1 VRADV
6 KTGNTSIVFSETKP
20 NYIKIDPANIYFLPS
35 RNSFLWLSEDS
46 GYNQI
51 YEVNPVTA
59 QKRKITKGDWEVFEI
74 KSVNEGTGDI
84 YYTGNESGVR
94 EKHLYKINIDGTK
107 RKKLTDGNGYHNV
120 QLTANNRYFIDDYSA
135 INTPSSL
142 QMYNTDGNAINVK
155 LLENKELKLKM
166 ADYKIPNAEFVNFIN
181 AGKDELKGWVIKP
194 YDASAKKLPV
204 IIYVY
209 GGQSKQEVTD
219 RWDDKSAL
227 TLRYLA
233 NQGFLVACID
243 PRGTPGRGE
252 AFRKASYKKPGDV
265 EMEDIIAFKNYLKNN
280 YKIDTANVAIM
291 GWSYGGYL
299 SALAATKYAGQ
310 FKAAVAI
317 APVTNWRLYEN
328 IYTERMLQTPGEN
341 AEGYNNASP
350 VNFVNNYQG
359 GLLLL
364 HGTADDNVHFQNSME
379 LSKTLIQARKQFD
392 ELFYPDYLHNI
403 SDNSPN
409 SARIHLFT
417 KITDFLKTQLSTVAA
432 APAVV
437 TPAKK

>member
-1 VRADV
+1 M
-6 KTGNTSIVFSETKP
+6 
-20 NYIKIDPANIYFLPS
+20 
-35 RNSFLWLSEDS
+35 
-46 GYNQI
+46 
-51 YEVNPVTA
+51 
-59 QKRKITKGDWEVFEI
+59 
-74 KSVNEGTGDI
+74 
-84 YYTGNESGVR
+84 
-94 EKHLYKINIDGTK
+94 
-107 RKKLTDGNGYHNV
+107 
-120 QLTANNRYFIDDYSA
+120 QLTSNNRYFIDDYSA

-142 QMYNTDGNAINVK
+142 QMYNTEGNSINLK

-166 ADYKIPNAEFVNFIN
+166 ADYKIPSTEFVSFTNST
-181 AGKDELKGWVIKP
+181 KDELKGWVIKP
-194 YDASAKKLPV
+194 YETTGKKLPV
-204 IIYVY
+204 VIYVY
-209 GGQSKQEVTD
+209 GGQSKQEVLD
-219 RWDDKSAL
+219 RWDDKTSL

-252 AFRKASYKKPGDV
+252 AFRKATYKKPGDV
-265 EMEDIIAFKNYLKNN
+265 EMEDLIAFKNYLKNN
-280 YKIDTANVAIM
+280 YKIDTANVAVM

-299 SALAATKYAGQ
+299 AALAATKYAGQ

-328 IYTERMLQTPGEN
+328 VYAERILQTPGEN

-417 KITDFLKTQLSTVAA
+417 KITDFLKTQLTGTVAA
-432 APAVV
+432 PV